1 MLLGKWYLMFV
12 AQGQKS
18 EAVCSKAFLEVQ
30 KKKKK
35 SLLELRITMQD
46 IWEVVESLHI
56 DKFAVVLCIHSWGG
70 EVKQLFL

>member
-1 MLLGKWYLMFV
+1 MLLGKWHLMFV

-18 EAVCSKAFLEVQ
+18 EAVCSKPFLKV
-30 KKKKK
+30 KKKKNC
-35 SLLELRITMQD
+35 LLELWITMQD

-56 DKFAVVLCIHSWGG
+56 DKFAVVLCIRSWRG